1 MTAHATCENGDKDGA
16 HGTKLVP
23 MGSRHKRLGFTA
35 CAGSEFAGE
44 FTLTLRANL
53 GASQLL
59 SPTGGAGVASP
70 PALSHL

>member
-1 MTAHATCENGDKDGA
+1 MMLLLTVMNILSIFLLFGLGRVELRDGGNRRWPA
-16 HGTKLVP
+16 WRQ
-23 MGSRHKRLGFTA
+23 GSWDVFTA

-59 SPTGGAGVASP
+59 
-70 PALSHL
+70 